1 MVRQSRLRSRF
12 MNIDVLRLSILT
24 VLAGGK
30 QHGYGLLRQIEELS
44 SASVR
49 PATGTLYRV
58 LDLLERDGL
67 IIEDGGEV
75 IDGRFRRYFAL
86 TAAGRDEL
94 AASVALFGEITANA
108 KQRLAR
114 RSPATPAR

>member
-1 MVRQSRLRSRF
+1 V
-12 MNIDVLRLSILT
+12 NIDVLRLSILT
-24 VLAGGK
+24 VLADGK

-44 SASVR
+44 GASVR

-67 IIEDGGEV
+67 IADDGGEV

-86 TAAGRDEL
+86 TSTGRDEL
-94 AASVALFGEITANA
+94 AASVALLDEITAKA
-108 KQRLAR
+108 KTSLAR
-114 RSPATPAR
+114 RPSARPA